1 MANLNRQLREML
13 LVIERNT
20 TRAIWRQLEKD
31 WQYHR
36 KHPKGEVPPLYTYVT
51 DIISHAMHGD
61 LGELGNMLTIPELVG
76 ECLINSQL
84 EPGEHYLNSPC
95 KHCSVLVPIKCKLN
109 GGSEQIFNECP
120 ACHHKRY

>member
-1 MANLNRQLREML
+1 MNSRTDDYFGDLLQSLTKPEPVHYMANLNRQLREML

-51 DIISHAMHGD
+51 DIISHAMHGIWES
-61 LGELGNMLTIPELVG
+61 LGT
-76 ECLINSQL
+76 C
-84 EPGEHYLNSPC
+84 
-95 KHCSVLVPIKCKLN
+95 
-109 GGSEQIFNECP
+109 
-120 ACHHKRY
+120 